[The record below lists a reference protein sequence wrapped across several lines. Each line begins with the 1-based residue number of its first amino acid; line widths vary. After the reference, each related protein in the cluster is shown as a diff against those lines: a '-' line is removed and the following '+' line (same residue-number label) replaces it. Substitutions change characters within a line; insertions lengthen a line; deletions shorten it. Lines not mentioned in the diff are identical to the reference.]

1 MPHARASALWRL
13 GFASHSSLKADRSAP
28 RNGFYGAR
36 EPQNET
42 LAVECQLLGIP
53 TPQNIVQFHDLK
65 SLKAMCEAHKAATS
79 GLASVPQRAG
89 RFIVMDFMSSSRSH
103 EAAVCLESAGLDP
116 TTIFNTEQLPN
127 ACGYLSVAHGHARF
141 ASSAP
146 GPRLHDDGHG
156 QRPNPK
162 PR

>member
-79 GLASVPQRAG
+79 GLASVSPTST
-89 RFIVMDFMSSSRSH
+89 VSH
-103 EAAVCLESAGLDP
+103 LRKRECLPSPA
-116 TTIFNTEQLPN
+116 
-127 ACGYLSVAHGHARF
+127 LS
-141 ASSAP
+141 
-146 GPRLHDDGHG
+146 
-156 QRPNPK
+156 
-162 PR
+162 

>member
-1 MPHARASALWRL
+1 VHRDRRKWGSSTRCHTRERALEARIRKP
-13 GFASHSSLKADRSAP
+13 LKPQGDRSAP

-79 GLASVPQRAG
+79 GLSSVPQRAG
-89 RFIVMDFMSSSRSH
+89 RFIVMDFMSSRGSR
-103 EAAVCLESAGLDP
+103 EAAARLESAGLAP

-127 ACGYLSVAHGHARF
+127 ACGYLSAAHGHARF
-141 ASSAP
+141 ASWASTS
-146 GPRLHDDGHG
+146 R
-156 QRPNPK
+156 
-162 PR
+162 

>member
-89 RFIVMDFMSSSRSH
+89 RFIVMDFMSSSGSR
-103 EAAVCLESAGLDP
+103 EAAARLESAELAP
-116 TTIFNTEQLPN
+116 TTIFNTEQLPIMR
-127 ACGYLSVAHGHARF
+127 VAIIVRHMGML
-141 ASSAP
+141 ASPP